1 MMLVIVGIKLEF
13 SGLIWLF
20 DDPPKYSYMLSGLY
34 LLELEREREREVVL
48 LALEWLTLSA
58 IDPKR

>member
-1 MMLVIVGIKLEF
+1 MLVIAGKLEF

-34 LLELEREREREVVL
+34 LPELEREREVVL

-58 IDPKR
+58 SDPKR

>member
-1 MMLVIVGIKLEF
+1 MMLVIAGKLEF

-20 DDPPKYSYMLSGLY
+20 DDPQNILIY
-34 LLELEREREREVVL
+34 LLELEREREVVL

-58 IDPKR
+58 SDPKR

>member
-1 MMLVIVGIKLEF
+1 MLVIAGKLEF

-20 DDPPKYSYMLSGLY
+20 DDAQNILIY
-34 LLELEREREREVVL
+34 LLELEREREVVL

-58 IDPKR
+58 SDPKR

>member
-1 MMLVIVGIKLEF
+1 MMLVIAGKLEF

-20 DDPPKYSYMLSGLY
+20 DDPPKYSYVLSGLY